1 MSRSIA
7 APVPPVGAPRMPS
20 LPKPLPEIRPRY
32 VSVELPLPPVWNVVW
47 TSTSLI
53 ELTLPSAP
61 SLGGVCRI
69 DVGAELDLDRRTVA
83 ALDGHGD
90 VALAAQLARHG
101 ALLIGTGRG
110 HVLEADVNLCAGAR
124 HISRQLVAGVLDDVL
139 ARHLHLR
146 RGGGLE
152 AAPISLDGRNIERH
166 LAVSAALGERLCL
179 ARRSG
184 RLSPRREG
192 DVHQA
197 IRAAPAERAFES
209 FERLR
214 IDVGDGIEHVRDLTD
229 LHARRLRGC
238 SQVRA
243 LDLFAAQPSAPVALE
258 HRLAATL
265 HDDGRGTRRA

>member
-7 APVPPVGAPRMPS
+7 APVLPVGASRMPS

-53 ELTLPSAP
+53 EVTLPSAP
-61 SLGGVCRI
+61 TSAVYVVLTSALSLTSIGW
-69 DVGAELDLDRRTVA
+69 TVA

-110 HVLEADVNLCAGAR
+110 HVLEADINLCAGAR
-124 HISRQLVAGVLDDVL
+124 HVSRQLVAGVLHDVL

-146 RGGGLE
+146 RGGGPE
-152 AAPISLDGRNIERH
+152 AAPISLDGLNIERH

-229 LHARRLRGC
+229 LHARRLRGR

-243 LDLFAAQPSAPVALE
+243 LDFFAAQPSAPVALE
-258 HRLAATL
+258 HRLASTL
-265 HDDGRGTRRA
+265 HDDGRGARRA